1 VAGLPG
7 VAQIDR
13 TEVSAVYLRD
23 PDGHILELATAGPGM
38 TVDEPLEQ
46 LGQRAVG

>member
-1 VAGLPG
+1 MQCTEVL
-7 VAQIDR
+7 DR
-13 TEVSAVYLRD
+13 TYFRSLYLRD